1 MAKDL
6 SMRESLSF
14 NSVRSEEEEE
24 EVEKVVPSRGKQNF
38 QNLGV
43 KILAVKRK
51 GGELC
56 KLQKPDEPDFS
67 ADGFE

>member
-24 EVEKVVPSRGKQNF
+24 EVENVGPSRGKQNF

-43 KILAVKRK
+43 KIMAVKRK
-51 GGELC
+51 GNELR